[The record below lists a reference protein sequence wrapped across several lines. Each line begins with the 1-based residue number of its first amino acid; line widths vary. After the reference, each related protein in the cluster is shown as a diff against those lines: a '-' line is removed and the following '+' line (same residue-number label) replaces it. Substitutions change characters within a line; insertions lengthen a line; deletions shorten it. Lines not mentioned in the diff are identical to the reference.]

1 MAVLRVIMT
10 VLGTLAIIGALVAG
24 VCGLPV
30 PTVAWLAGI
39 GLMLVFGVLFE
50 RIHYKRLS
58 LETPGPGWVATAESF
73 VDPETGKLVQV
84 HVRPDTGERLYVVAG
99 AAPDRF

>member
-1 MAVLRVIMT
+1 MAVLRIIMT
-10 VLGTLAIIGALVAG
+10 FLGTLAVVGALVG
-24 VCGLPV
+24 GFFGLPF
-30 PTVAWLAGI
+30 PTVAWLAGL

-58 LETPGPGWVATAESF
+58 LKTPGPGWIATAESF

-84 HVRPDTGERLYVVAG
+84 HVRPDTGERVYVVAG
-99 AAPDRF
+99 AANDRF